1 MTQQGGRENG
11 QERDGG
17 WAGPG
22 SREGVS
28 HRPQARITKQS
39 RAPVGM
45 WLGLRGGNRV
55 QILVLPLTSSGA
67 PGGSPH
73 IRVRGFPPLK
83 TGLST
88 FSLAGGTGVRPVG
101 GWRARAQRRLNLRW
115 PFSGFSPC
123 SWHVSASLRSC
134 GLSLR
139 QRFCPP
145 ERCSNSM
152 NESVPRYRILHIA
165 RDRLELNQGK
175 RPSSKPQA
183 AFQPV

>member
-1 MTQQGGRENG
+1 MTQQGGRQNG
-11 QERDGG
+11 RERDGG

-39 RAPVGM
+39 RAPVGVR
-45 WLGLRGGNRV
+45 LGLRGGNRV

-73 IRVRGFPPLK
+73 VRVRGFPPLK

-115 PFSGFSPC
+115 PFSGFSPE
-123 SWHVSASLRSC
+123 SEAR
-134 GLSLR
+134 
-139 QRFCPP
+139 PP
-145 ERCSNSM
+145 ILPARV
-152 NESVPRYRILHIA
+152 SVPQIL
-165 RDRLELNQGK
+165 
-175 RPSSKPQA
+175 RPEPSPTFPSTREV
-183 AFQPV
+183 FE